1 MDELNHKIQ
10 IKENQLGISKE
21 RELLEQ
27 IKLNEKEIGKLKEKV
42 TEKDKIINQ
51 LKVTISNLQKE
62 QKVIVH
68 DNDNTNNE
76 EINQLKEEIEN
87 LRKEHKDEMTKVINE
102 KDLIFKEKLGLEN
115 KISKMKSGIMEITE
129 RFEKELSLKEK
140 KVKLINET
148 NAKAFN
154 DLQNK
159 NSKLSN
165 ENINL
170 NNIIRSLKREK
181 YDLETIVLK
190 QEDTI
195 KFLNSNQKL
204 NISTLK
210 KELFDKKNYSE
221 KILPINTNITSY
233 KKQNNSIDSSFSKFN
248 DLSLPYINS

>member
-68 DNDNTNNE
+68 DNDNTNDD
-76 EINQLKEEIEN
+76 EINQLKVEIEN

-115 KISKMKSGIMEITE
+115 KISKMKAGIMEITE
-129 RFEKELSLKEK
+129 RFEKELLSKEK

-148 NAKAFN
+148 NSKVFN

-159 NSKLSN
+159 NSKLSK
-165 ENINL
+165 ENASL
-170 NNIIRSLKREK
+170 NNIISSLKKEK
-181 YDLETIVLK
+181 YDLETIGLK
-190 QEDTI
+190 REDTI
-195 KFLNSNQKL
+195 KFRNSNQKI
-204 NISTLK
+204 NRSALK
-210 KELFDKKNYSE
+210 QLFAKKNYSE

>member
-62 QKVIVH
+62 QKLIVH
-68 DNDNTNNE
+68 DNDNTNDD
-76 EINQLKEEIEN
+76 EINQLKVEIEN

-115 KISKMKSGIMEITE
+115 KISKMKAGIMEITE
-129 RFEKELSLKEK
+129 RFEKELLSKEK

-148 NAKAFN
+148 NSKVFN

-159 NSKLSN
+159 NLKLSK
-165 ENINL
+165 ENTNL
-170 NNIIRSLKREK
+170 NNIISSLKKEK

-195 KFLNSNQKL
+195 KFLNSNQKI
-204 NISTLK
+204 NISSLK
-210 KELFDKKNYSE
+210 KQLAKKNYSE